1 MQGSPYYFSN
11 VNLGIPATGIG
22 LDSAGDP
29 VIFQHLFWFFGHPEV
44 YVIVLP
50 AFGIVFVGEYKTCP
64 NAKLFRHDASVIF
77 HKLCRILCMGTSY
90 VYCRNGGCY

>member
-1 MQGSPYYFSN
+1 MSRIFG
-11 VNLGIPATGIG
+11 VIPAGDHTSRTGCRDHRIIFERQFGYSGLLGIG

-50 AFGIVFVGEYKTCP
+50 AFGIVS
-64 NAKLFRHDASVIF
+64 ASLENIRLAQRQV
-77 HKLCRILCMGTSY
+77 T
-90 VYCRNGGCY
+90 